1 MKSGF
6 SLLPTLRSASPRHD
20 LLAALS
26 LAAIAIP
33 EQLATARLAGLPAT
47 QGLIVFAVASVMM
60 LLVSRSATLSVG
72 ADSTI
77 APLIGT
83 TLAAGAA
90 VHGDAALLAGM
101 VGALLLAVYAMRLEW
116 IANLLSKAV
125 VGGMLAGIAV
135 HILIGRLPIAFG
147 LDLPPANPPDTLA
160 LLLHHAGEAR
170 LAPFLMAS
178 GIAAVCIA
186 GSQIRKHFPA
196 PLLALATAVAVAA
209 VFDPGASIFPR
220 TEALSGN
227 AGLAW
232 PSPDPANMA
241 ALLPVALSIA
251 FLCLAQTA
259 VVLRSGRHDS
269 AETRRNAF
277 GAVGIAN
284 IAVAC
289 IGGFGVNSS
298 PPRTQLLRDSEAH
311 SQLAGF
317 GAALIGVLLVLFGA
331 GLIRALPSAALA
343 GVLIYIAYHLF
354 TNAALEELIRRS
366 PREGF
371 LALAT
376 AALIIVMPLGIGLPV
391 AILLSLL
398 HASLPLFHAEVVEL
412 RNVPG
417 TTIWWHQPAS
427 EHAKAGSSEPLVL
440 GLTSPINFANAA
452 GIVGRIRGT
461 VAACPAPPTL
471 LVLECAGVLAVD
483 LSGADLLM
491 ELIRDLRAR
500 SIPVAIARLES
511 DEAQQDMVRNGL
523 LAAIFA
529 IGMAQLAGWARSGAQ
544 VAASNVI
551 VYFSDHQR
559 TDIVEDSTGATSV
572 RIIVNGAGRAWFFR
586 DGKLTK
592 GYWQTDGTRPPY
604 FSTEDGEPYA
614 LKPPA
619 SVGKSSGLNP

>member
-6 SLLPTLRSASPRHD
+6 SLLPTLRSSSPRHD

-523 LAAIFA
+523 LDCLGRENLF
-529 IGMAQLAGWARSGAQ
+529 L
-544 VAASNVI
+544 
-551 VYFSDHQR
+551 
-559 TDIVEDSTGATSV
+559 SV
-572 RIIVNGAGRAWFFR
+572 SEAVSAHAER
-586 DGKLTK
+586 
-592 GYWQTDGTRPPY
+592 
-604 FSTEDGEPYA
+604 
-614 LKPPA
+614 
-619 SVGKSSGLNP
+619 